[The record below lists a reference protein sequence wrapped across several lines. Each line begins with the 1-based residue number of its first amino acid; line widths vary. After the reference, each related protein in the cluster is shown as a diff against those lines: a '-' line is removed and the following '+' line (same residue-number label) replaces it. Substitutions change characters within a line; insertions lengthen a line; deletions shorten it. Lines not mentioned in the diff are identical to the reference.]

1 MDLCQSDLRCLHGY
15 GLCLWRL
22 NRREEAAALFTRM
35 LWMNPADNQGVR
47 FLAPRLEAGESWQP

>member
-1 MDLCQSDLRCLHGY
+1 
-15 GLCLWRL
+15 L

-35 LWMNPADNQGVR
+35 LWMNPADNQSVR